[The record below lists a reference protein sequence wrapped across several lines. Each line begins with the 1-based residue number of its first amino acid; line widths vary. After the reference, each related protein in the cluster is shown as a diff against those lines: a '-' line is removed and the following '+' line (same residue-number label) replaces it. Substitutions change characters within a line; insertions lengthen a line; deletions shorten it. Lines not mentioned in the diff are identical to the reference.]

1 MPRSLLSLPLAAALV
16 LTSMMMSTP
25 ARAAAP
31 ATPASI
37 SSVTSKP
44 GPNVGEITFTWVHN
58 GSNTTGYVLRT
69 ALSSWSDTDPDM
81 AKTGRQQRSW
91 NISESLRTITFTEA
105 QVTAAGAGVA
115 TGNHLYFRFAAVNK
129 GSNGETTTK
138 NYPYLRAMLPKPRP
152 ASTVNGTIRVGS
164 FNVRT
169 ARALQD
175 ARTWLQRAPDVAT
188 EIVKSNAGVVALQEL
203 GPGRADGQ
211 TGTTGGTPR
220 QTDSLL
226 TALDKVNGSK
236 YDLVRTTP
244 YVSSGV
250 TSGTQG
256 MRILYDNTR
265 YILRSSCPDTTSGK
279 AYSVSCSIVTPI
291 LASDTE
297 SERRRAAVAQFEDR
311 ATGLRFFFVSVHLD
325 SRHSDTVA
333 TEIRYDALR
342 KSQADTIAAA
352 VNTLNRKNV
361 PVIIAGDLNSW
372 QNSRVNNSSHDSL
385 IAQGYYDMSA
395 AVTRT
400 NFQYPTINH
409 FDTTVKPSAQGV
421 GTRLDMILVKGAKGS
436 TRFDNVMEVT
446 DSTRPSDHNLITADF
461 APFDRW
467 APVDVKVR
475 APRRLAPVS

>member
-1 MPRSLLSLPLAAALV
+1 MPRRVLALPLAAALV
-16 LTSMMMSTP
+16 ITSMMMATP

-31 ATPASI
+31 ATPTSI

-44 GPNVGEITFTWVHN
+44 GPNVGEITFTWIHD
-58 GSNTTGYVLRT
+58 GKNTTGYVLRT
-69 ALSSWSDTDPDM
+69 ALSSWSDTDPKM
-81 AKTGRQQRSW
+81 AKTGRQQRSLD
-91 NISESLRTITFTEA
+91 ISEKLRTITLTEA

-138 NYPYLRAMLPKPRP
+138 NYPYLRAMLPKPLP
-152 ASTVNGTIRVGS
+152 ASTSNGKIRVGS

-188 EIVKSNAGVVALQEL
+188 AIVGSNAGVVALQEL
-203 GPGRADGQ
+203 GPGRADGA

-226 TALDKVNGSK
+226 TALDKVNGTK

-244 YVSSGV
+244 YVSSGQ

-256 MRILYDNTR
+256 MRILFDNTR
-265 YILRSSCPDTTSGK
+265 YILRSSCPDTTGK
-279 AYSVSCSIVTPI
+279 SAYSSSCSIVTPI
-291 LASDTE
+291 LASDSE
-297 SERRRAAVAQFEDR
+297 SERRRAAVAEFEDR
-311 ATGLRFFFVSVHLD
+311 ATGLRFLFVSAHLD

-333 TEIRYDALR
+333 TEVSYDALR
-342 KSQADTIAAA
+342 KSQANTIAAA
-352 VNTLNRKNV
+352 VDALNPKNV
-361 PVIIAGDLNSW
+361 PVIIAGDMNTW
-372 QNSRVNNSSHDSL
+372 QNSRVNNSAHDTL
-385 IAQGYYDMSA
+385 IDQGYYDMSA

-400 NFQYPTINH
+400 NFQYGTINH
-409 FDTTVKPSAQGV
+409 FDTTMKVAAQGF
-421 GTRLDMILVKGAKGS
+421 GTRLDMILVKGARGA

-446 DSTRPSDHNLITADF
+446 DSTRPSDHNLILADF
-461 APFDRW
+461 APFDSWRP
-467 APVDVKVR
+467 AEVKVR
-475 APRRLAPVS
+475 TTRRLGPIS

>member
-1 MPRSLLSLPLAAALV
+1 MPRSLCALPVAAALV
-16 LTSMMMSTP
+16 MAGMMVPVP

-31 ATPASI
+31 ATP
-37 SSVTSKP
+37 SSVTSLTSKP
-44 GPNVGEITFTWVHN
+44 GPKVGEITFTWVQD

-69 ALSSWSDTDPDM
+69 ALSSWSDTDPAM
-81 AKTGRQQRSW
+81 ARTGRQQQTLS
-91 NISESLRTITFTEA
+91 ISKSLRTITLTEA

-129 GSNGETTTK
+129 SSSGEITTK

-152 ASTVNGTIRVGS
+152 ASATNGKIRVGS

-188 EIVKSNAGVVALQEL
+188 EIVRSNAGVVALQEL

-244 YVSSGV
+244 YVSSDT

-265 YILRSSCPDTTSGK
+265 YILRSSCPETTSGR
-279 AYSVSCSIVTPI
+279 AYSGSCSIVTPI
-291 LASDTE
+291 LTSDSE

-311 ATGLRFFFVSVHLD
+311 ATGLRFFFVSAHLD
-325 SRHSDTVA
+325 ARHSDTAA
-333 TEIRYDALR
+333 TEVGYDALR
-342 KSQADTIAAA
+342 KSQANTIAAA
-352 VNTLNRKNV
+352 VNALNPKNV
-361 PVIIAGDLNSW
+361 PVVIAGDMNSW
-372 QNSRVNNSSHDSL
+372 QNSRVNNSSHDTL

-400 NFQYPTINH
+400 NIQYATINH
-409 FDTTVKPSAQGV
+409 FATTMKVAAQGY
-421 GTRLDMILVKGAKGS
+421 GTRLDMILVKGAKGAD
-436 TRFDNVMEVT
+436 RFDNVMEVT

-461 APFDRW
+461 APFNRW
-467 APVDVKVR
+467 RAVEVKVR
-475 APRRLAPVS
+475 TPRRLGSVG

>member
-1 MPRSLLSLPLAAALV
+1 MPRSLLALPVAAALV
-16 LTSMMMSTP
+16 ITSMMTSTP

-31 ATPASI
+31 PTPGSV
-37 SSVTSKP
+37 SSVTSRP
-44 GPNVGEITFTWVHN
+44 GPNVGEITFTWIQD

-69 ALSSWSDTDPDM
+69 ALSSWSDTDPAM

-91 NISESLRTITFTEA
+91 SISKSLRTITLTEA
-105 QVTAAGAGVA
+105 QVTTAGAGVA

-129 GSNGETTTK
+129 SSSGETTTK
-138 NYPYLRAMLPKPRP
+138 NYPYLRAMAPRPRP
-152 ASTVNGTIRVGS
+152 ASTTNGRIRVGS

-175 ARTWLQRAPDVAT
+175 SRTWLQRAPDVAT
-188 EIVKSNAGVVALQEL
+188 EIVRSNAGVYALQEL

-244 YVSSGV
+244 YVSSDS

-265 YILRSSCPDTTSGK
+265 YILRSTCPETTGGR
-279 AYSVSCSIVTPI
+279 AYSASCSIVTPI
-291 LASDTE
+291 LASDSE

-311 ATGLRFFFVSVHLD
+311 ATGLRFFFVSAHLD
-325 SRHSDTVA
+325 ARHSDTVA
-333 TEIRYDALR
+333 TETSYDALR
-342 KSQADTIAAA
+342 KSQANTIAAA
-352 VNTLNRKNV
+352 VNSLNSANV
-361 PVIIAGDLNSW
+361 PVVIAGDMNSW
-372 QNSRVNNSSHDSL
+372 QNSRVNNSSHDTL

-400 NFQYPTINH
+400 NFQYATINH
-409 FDTTVKPSAQGV
+409 FDTTMKVAAQGF
-421 GTRLDMILVKGAKGS
+421 GTRLDMILVKGATGAA
-436 TRFDNVMEVT
+436 RFDNVMEVT

-461 APFDRW
+461 APFDRGRS
-467 APVDVKVR
+467 VEVNVR
-475 APRRLAPVS
+475 PPRRTGPIG